1 MLVYEK
7 SGPKGQIEW
16 HRGYEFVSR
25 IRFKSISD
33 PWDFLYLKDLPTAAP
48 YRCMAA
54 KMHALYKISHH
65 GTFAPHLQ
73 QLLDRMTGSERP
85 GMQLRIISIKSRRE
99 NKIMKNRSKQSSQ
112 QHSPQHFSQAALQTT
127 ASTTTAAETT
137 AAETT
142 TAEQQLQDPQT
153 QRIPLSQTVPTR
165 SASTSS
171 LFTALST
178 TARKVSSKVSPR
190 TDSWKAKILPY

>member
-1 MLVYEK
+1 MK
-7 SGPKGQIEW
+7 
-16 HRGYEFVSR
+16 
-25 IRFKSISD
+25 KSIKAIIAAT
-33 PWDFLYLKDLPTAAP
+33 FTAA
-48 YRCMAA
+48 
-54 KMHALYKISHH
+54 
-65 GTFAPHLQ
+65 
-73 QLLDRMTGSERP
+73 LLAGC
-85 GMQLRIISIKSRRE
+85 
-99 NKIMKNRSKQSSQ
+99 SSN
-112 QHSPQHFSQAALQTT
+112 T

-142 TAEQQLQDPQT
+142 TAKQQLQDPQT

-178 TARKVSSKVSPR
+178 TAGKVSSKVSPR